1 VGEIGGKV
9 SRPCGPVLS
18 FLKDALRAP
27 FYSERRRYFQHACI
41 IKLKGLR
48 TKEVKI

>member
-1 VGEIGGKV
+1 M
-9 SRPCGPVLS
+9 PFGPVFR
-18 FLKDALRAP
+18 FLKDALKAP

-41 IKLKGLR
+41 IKFEGLR